1 MNKVAAIILA
11 GGKGTRLTPLTD
23 ALAKPAVPFAGS
35 NRLIDI
41 PICSCLEAGVEE
53 IFVLTQYR
61 SESIEKHIQSAY
73 PICPQIQTLS
83 SKQLGVTFEG
93 TADAVRKVRA
103 HIHQSA
109 SDYVLILAGDQ
120 IHDFDFSQFYSF
132 AVAQNADLTV
142 AAIPVS
148 RSNAK
153 RLGILQMNEN
163 RQVMRFVEKP
173 KSDILLD
180 QLTSPSPDLPE
191 LPYLGSM
198 GIYLFKKEALLK
210 LLEKDP
216 REDFGKH
223 LIPSQIKK
231 APTYCYVHTGFWE
244 DIGTIGTFYKA
255 NIDLVKKAGKCL
267 IDRSA
272 SASNALIKS
281 SILGKNA
288 KLHPGC
294 HIKDSIIVGS
304 NVTLGKNCR
313 IEKAIIDENAFIGH
327 GVILTN
333 QNQLENYEDKNV
345 CIREGIIV
353 VKRGARLP
361 SGYTL

>member
-1 MNKVAAIILA
+1 MDKVAAIILA
-11 GGKGTRLTPLTD
+11 GGKGTRLMPLTD

-41 PICSCLEAGVEE
+41 PICSCLDAGVGE

-61 SESIEKHIQSAY
+61 SESIEKHIKAAY

-93 TADAVRKVRA
+93 TADAVRKVRMQ
-103 HIHQSA
+103 IYKSP

-120 IHDFDFSQFYSF
+120 IHDFDFKEFYSF
-132 AVAQNADLTV
+132 AVSQGGDLTI
-142 AAIPVS
+142 AALPVS
-148 RSNAK
+148 RSSAK
-153 RLGILQMNEN
+153 RLGILQMDAN
-163 RQVMRFVEKP
+163 RQVVRFAEKP

-180 QLTSPSPDLPE
+180 ELTSPCPDMPE

-198 GIYLFKKEALLK
+198 GIYLFKKEALLN
-210 LLEKDP
+210 LLDKDS

-231 APTYCYVHTGFWE
+231 SPTYCYVHTGFWE

-267 IDRSA
+267 IDRSVNA
-272 SASNALIKS
+272 KNALIKG

-288 KLHPGC
+288 QLKPGC
-294 HIKDSIIVGS
+294 QLKDTIIVGP
-304 NVTLGKNCR
+304 NVTLGKNCK

-361 SGYTL
+361 NGYTL